1 MEWLESEY
9 LYLGLMLFSMAY
21 PIAQSF
27 ERRLRYYQNWK
38 GLFLG
43 ILAMMLIFIPWDIYF
58 TAKGVWW
65 FNDLY
70 ITGFKIWNLPIEEWA
85 FFVVVPFACVFLYEV
100 LKHFVKADVLK
111 PIAQPTF
118 LILAA
123 VLLVVGALNFTRNY
137 TAITFII
144 TSISL
149 VILGLKK
156 PKWIGRFFLTYVI
169 CWLPF
174 LLINGA
180 LTGNFT
186 SEAVVNYDPEHNLG
200 LRVLTIPIE
209 DSVYNL
215 LMLLIVIS
223 IYENQRKHSV

>member
-9 LYLGLMLFSMAY
+9 LYLGLMLFSMSY

-65 FNDLY
+65 FNDRY
-70 ITGFKIWNLPIEEWA
+70 ITGFKIWHLPIEEWA

-100 LKHFVKADVLK
+100 LNHFVKADVLK

>member
-70 ITGFKIWNLPIEEWA
+70 ITGFKIWHLPIEEWA

>member
-65 FNDLY
+65 FNDRY
-70 ITGFKIWNLPIEEWA
+70 ITGFKIWHLPIEEWA

>member
-100 LKHFVKADVLK
+100 LNHFVKADVLK

-215 LMLLIVIS
+215 FMLLIVIS

>member
-65 FNDLY
+65 FNDRY
-70 ITGFKIWNLPIEEWA
+70 ITGFKIWHLPIEEWA

-100 LKHFVKADVLK
+100 LNHFVKADVLK

>member
-100 LKHFVKADVLK
+100 LNHFVKADVLK